1 MTSSGKPLSEF
12 ELIRAFFKSKADAM
26 DSSSAPAVVL
36 GIGDDCALL
45 STQIDEELAITSD
58 MLVEGRHFFSDANP
72 EWLGYKALAVNLSD
86 LAAMGAKPQA
96 FTLALAMPQADATWL
111 EAFSRGLFQSATAFS
126 CSLIGGDTCQGP
138 LNICITAF
146 GSTPKGSAI
155 RRSGA
160 QPGDQIWVSGTLG
173 DARLTL
179 AALRHEIELS
189 PAQLHMIEARLHQPS
204 PRIPLGIGLRNVATA
219 ALDISDGLLG
229 DLQHLLDA
237 SHVDATVF
245 LKDLPKSATLLQQ
258 SQLIQDQYA
267 ACGGDD
273 YEICFTASAEKG
285 LPIQALSKKLGLALT
300 CIGAI
305 QAPASNTSTIT
316 LIDRDG
322 HKMGS
327 EAASIFM
334 QSFDHFA

>member
-1 MTSSGKPLSEF
+1 MTSSSKPLSEF

-26 DSSSAPAVVL
+26 DSSGAPTVVL
-36 GIGDDCALL
+36 GIGDDCALFSAL
-45 STQIDEELAITSD
+45 TDEELAITSD
-58 MLVEGRHFFSDANP
+58 MLVEDRHFFSDANP

-96 FTLALAMPQADATWL
+96 FTLAIAMPHADTTWL
-111 EAFSRGLFQSATAFS
+111 QAFSAGLFRAATEFS
-126 CSLIGGDTCQGP
+126 CPLIGGDTCQGP

-146 GSTPKGSAI
+146 GSAPKGSAI

-160 QPGDQIWVSGTLG
+160 KPGDQIWVSGTLG

-179 AALRHEIELS
+179 AALRHEIELF
-189 PAQLHMIEARLHQPS
+189 PAQLHMIESRLHQPS
-204 PRIPLGIGLRNVATA
+204 PRIHLGIGLRNLASA

-237 SHVDATVF
+237 SQVDGTVF

-273 YEICFTASAEKG
+273 YEICFTASAENK
-285 LPIQALSKKLGLALT
+285 LPIEALSKKLGLELT
-300 CIGAI
+300 CIGEI
-305 QAPASNTSTIT
+305 QARASNQSTIT

-322 HKMGS
+322 QKMPS
-327 EAASIFM
+327 ESVSTFM